1 MNRKSLPLL
10 VLCFVLFSSC
20 QLGRFVWYNFSDITD
35 HKIFPSRPLSVST
48 APFTFYKSDQNR
60 VKPKAIEVNGKSQS
74 FESFLKEHKTVA
86 FMVIR
91 NDSILYEEYFSGYDS
106 SSIVASFSM
115 AKSYTSALIGCAID
129 DGLIQNVNE
138 PITKYIP
145 EMAKNGFDKV
155 TIRHLLQ
162 MTSGLA
168 FNESYYNPFGD
179 AATFY
184 YGRQLNK
191 KSMKLKLA
199 RQPGTQFEYTSGS
212 TQLLGLVLARA
223 LKTESVTQYFERK
236 LWKPMNMEYN
246 GSWSTDKKDGMEKT
260 FCCINA
266 RARDF
271 AKFGR
276 LYLNKGNWNG
286 AQLVSSSWV
295 AESTT
300 ADLTEGGVPYY
311 KYQWWLESDNP
322 NQFCAQGHLGQYIFV
337 DKVKKVIIIRLG
349 SGYGGIN
356 WSYIASSM
364 ADKLP

>member
-1 MNRKSLPLL
+1 MNRSLLTL
-10 VLCFVLFSSC
+10 VLISVLLLSSC
-20 QLGRFVWYNFSDITD
+20 QLGRFIWYNFSDITD
-35 HKIFPSRPLSVST
+35 YKIFPSRPLAVSSTPFLFSKDRQRQIAPKSVE
-48 APFTFYKSDQNR
+48 
-60 VKPKAIEVNGKSQS
+60 INGKSQT
-74 FESFLKEHKTVA
+74 FESFLSEHETVA

-91 NDSILYEEYFSGYDS
+91 NDSILYEQYFSGYDS
-106 SSIVASFSM
+106 SSIVASFSV

-129 DGLIQNVNE
+129 DGLILNVNE

-145 EMAKNGFDKV
+145 EMTQNGFDKV

-162 MTSGLA
+162 MTSGIA

-184 YGRQLNK
+184 YGRQLDEK
-191 KSMKLKLA
+191 TIKLKLA

-212 TQLLGLVLARA
+212 TQLLGLVLTRA

-236 LWKPMNMEYN
+236 LWKPMNMEFS
-246 GSWSTDKKDGMEKT
+246 GSWSIDKKDGMEKT

-286 AQLVSSSWV
+286 TQLVSSAWV
-295 AESTT
+295 EESTK
-300 ADLTEGGVPYY
+300 ADRNEGGVPYY
-311 KYQWWLESDNP
+311 KYQWWLETDNP
-322 NQFCAQGHLGQYIFV
+322 NQYCAQGHLGQYIFV
-337 DKVKKVIIIRLG
+337 DKVKNIIIIRLG
-349 SGYGGIN
+349 SGYGNIDWTN
-356 WSYIASSM
+356 IASSL
-364 ADKLP
+364 ANKLP

>member
-1 MNRKSLPLL
+1 MNRRLLTLVVLSLLL
-10 VLCFVLFSSC
+10 LSSC
-20 QLGRFVWYNFSDITD
+20 QLGRFIWYNFSDITD
-35 HKIFPSRPLSVST
+35 HKIFPARPLAVST
-48 APFTFYKSDQNR
+48 TPFVFYKDRQ
-60 VKPKAIEVNGKSQS
+60 KQIAPKSIEINGEAHT
-74 FESFLKEHKTVA
+74 FESFLADHETVA

-91 NDSILYEEYFSGYDS
+91 NDSILYENYFSGYDS
-106 SSIVASFSM
+106 SSIVASFSL

-129 DGLIQNVNE
+129 DGLILNVNE

-145 EMAKNGFDKV
+145 EMSKNGFDKV

-162 MTSGLA
+162 MTSGIA

-184 YGRQLNK
+184 YGRKLDK
-191 KSMKLKLA
+191 KTMKLKLA
-199 RQPGTQFEYTSGS
+199 RQPGTQFEYASGN

-223 LKTESVTQYFERK
+223 LKTETITQYFERK
-236 LWKPMNMEYN
+236 LWKPMNMEFS
-246 GSWSTDKKDGMEKT
+246 GSWSIDKKNGREKT

-286 AQLVSSSWV
+286 TQLVSSSWV
-295 AESTT
+295 NESTQ
-300 ADLTEGGVPYY
+300 ADRQEGGVAFY
-311 KYQWWLESDNP
+311 KYQWWLETDNL
-322 NQFCAQGHLGQYIFV
+322 NQYCAQGHLGQYIFV
-337 DKVKKVIIIRLG
+337 DKVKNIIIIRLG
-349 SGYGGIN
+349 SGYGKIDWTN
-356 WSYIASSM
+356 IASSM